1 MLVALAILLLWIS
14 GNLLLIAGL
23 YLHSGAVAELRAVN
37 RFGDR
42 RAQVRVIAVDD

>member
-1 MLVALAILLLWIS
+1 MLMALGILLVWAS

-23 YLHSGAVAELRAVN
+23 YLHSGGLAELRALN
-37 RFGDR
+37 RFVDR